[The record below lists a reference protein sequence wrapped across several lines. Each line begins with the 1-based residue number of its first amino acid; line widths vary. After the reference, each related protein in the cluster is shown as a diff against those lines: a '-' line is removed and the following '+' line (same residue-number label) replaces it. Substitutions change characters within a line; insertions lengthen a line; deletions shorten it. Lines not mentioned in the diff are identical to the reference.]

1 MQELLAI
8 PFCMVSATPA
18 LAGAQRTG
26 FSHCAL
32 KKKVKAVH
40 FVALTEYHFARLQLK
55 QMADVTQPSDLGF
68 REAMEGLDPSEG
80 LTDPLYVAGI
90 SPIRSR

>member
-1 MQELLAI
+1 MQELLAV

-18 LAGAQRTG
+18 HAGAQCTG

-40 FVALTEYHFARLQLK
+40 FVVLTEYHFARLQLK
-55 QMADVTQPSDLGF
+55 QMADATQSSNVRF
-68 REAMEGLDPSEG
+68 RSAMDGLYPLEG
-80 LTDPLYVAGI
+80 LTDPLYVSGI